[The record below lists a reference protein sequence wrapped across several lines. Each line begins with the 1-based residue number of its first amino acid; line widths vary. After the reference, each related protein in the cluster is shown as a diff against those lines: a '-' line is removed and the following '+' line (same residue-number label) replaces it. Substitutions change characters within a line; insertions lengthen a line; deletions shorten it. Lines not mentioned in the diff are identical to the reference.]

1 MVVPVVVVAIFVV
14 VVVAAGVVVV
24 ASVAEKGVCAFVR
37 VCVCVCVCVCHMPSQ
52 GGGKELLSIDRCRV
66 RFTVRFSLR
75 VMVSVIK

>member
-24 ASVAEKGVCAFVR
+24 VSAAEIK
-37 VCVCVCVCVCHMPSQ
+37 VCVCVCVCVCACVRVCHMPSQ